1 MYIILISLLLFRLYL
16 YILLKSFLWEK
27 IISNYIEINLAI
39 FWYNLYSFNL
49 CHFSNFEVNK
59 NNLGVNDNYST
70 FNFVYYI
77 NFILLFFKNN
87 NNK

>member
-59 NNLGVNDNYST
+59 NNRGVNGGCST

>member
-16 YILLKSFLWEK
+16 YILLKSFLYEK

-59 NNLGVNDNYST
+59 NNRGVNDNYST

-77 NFILLFFKNN
+77 K
-87 NNK
+87 

>member
-39 FWYNLYSFNL
+39 FWYNLYCFNL

-59 NNLGVNDNYST
+59 NNRGVNDNYST

>member
-1 MYIILISLLLFRLYL
+1 MYITLISLLLFRLYL

-59 NNLGVNDNYST
+59 NNRGVNDNYST

>member
-59 NNLGVNDNYST
+59 NNRGVNDNYST